1 MAADNFSKD
10 FVWGVAAASYQIEGA
25 WNEDGKGPSVWD
37 AFCRQPGAVW
47 QGQTGDVACD
57 HYHRF
62 PEDVALIKALGAKAY
77 RLSISWPRVL
87 PGGTGPVNAKGLD
100 FYDRLIDL
108 LLENGVSPYVT
119 LFHWDYPYELY
130 CRGGWLNPYSPD
142 WFADYTTLIVK
153 KLSDRVVHWMTLNE
167 PQVFL
172 GLGHQ
177 EGRHAPG
184 LKLPVSQ
191 VLLATHN
198 ALLAHGKSV
207 QAIRAH
213 AVKTPLVGFAPIGA
227 VSFPASESPADVEAA
242 RKAMFS
248 VTRKNCWNAA
258 WFSDPIFFKQ
268 YPADGLALF
277 GADAPVVGPNDM
289 EIIGQ
294 PLDFYG
300 VNIYTGT
307 RISAGPD
314 GSPVDAGDPMG
325 GPRTAYD
332 WTVSPESL
340 YWGPR
345 FLYERYQTPVFITE
359 NGMANVDWVSLDG
372 KVHDPQRK
380 DYLRRYLSELRR
392 AIADGVDV
400 RGYFHWSFL
409 DNFEWAVAYQQRFGL
424 IHVDYQTQKRTPK
437 DSYYLYQ
444 QIIQENR
451 VV

>member
-1 MAADNFSKD
+1 MFSEKFPKE

-37 AFCRQPGAVW
+37 MLCRKPGAVW
-47 QGQTGDVACD
+47 EGQTGDVACD
-57 HYHRF
+57 HYHRY
-62 PEDVALIKALGAKAY
+62 PEDIALIKALGAQAY

-87 PGGTGPVNAKGLD
+87 PAGTGEVNAKGLE
-100 FYDRLIDL
+100 FYDRLIDH
-108 LLENGVSPYVT
+108 LLEAGVTPYVT

-130 CRGGWLNPYSPD
+130 CRGGWLNPYSSD

-153 KLSDRVVHWMTLNE
+153 KLSDRVAHWMTLNE

-177 EGRHAPG
+177 EGQHAPG
-184 LKLPVSQ
+184 LTLPVSQ

-198 ALLAHGKSV
+198 TLLAHGKSV

-213 AVKTPLVGFAPIGA
+213 AVKTPVVGFAPIGA
-227 VSFPASESPADVEAA
+227 VCFPASETAADVEAA

-248 VTRKNCWNAA
+248 VTKKNCWNAA
-258 WFSDPIFFKQ
+258 WFSDPIFMKQ

-277 GADAPVVGPNDM
+277 GADAPLVGANDM

-300 VNIYTGT
+300 VNIYSGI
-307 RISAGPD
+307 RMRAGAD
-314 GSPVDAGDPMG
+314 GQPVPAGDPVG
-325 GPRTAYD
+325 GPRTAYN

-345 FLYERYQTPVFITE
+345 FLYERYKAPVYITE
-359 NGMANVDWVSLDG
+359 NGMANIDWVGLDG
-372 KVHDPQRK
+372 QVHDPQRE
-380 DYLRRYLSELRR
+380 DYLRRYLIELRR
-392 AIADGVDV
+392 AVADGVDV

-424 IHVDYQTQKRTPK
+424 IHVDYETQKRTPK
-437 DSYYLYQ
+437 DSYYRYQ
-444 QIIQENR
+444 QIIKENQ

>member
-1 MAADNFSKD
+1 MSSENFPKD
-10 FVWGVAAASYQIEGA
+10 FVWGVAAASYQVEGA

-37 AFCRQPGAVW
+37 MFCRTPGAVW
-47 QGQTGDVACD
+47 QGQSGDVACD
-57 HYHRF
+57 HYHRY
-62 PEDVALIKALGAKAY
+62 PEDIALIKALGAHAY

-87 PGGTGPVNAKGLD
+87 PAGTGEFSVAGLD
-100 FYDRLIDL
+100 FYDRLIDG
-108 LLENGVSPYVT
+108 LLEAGITPYVT

-130 CRGGWLNPYSPD
+130 CRGGWLNPYSSD

-153 KLSDRVVHWMTLNE
+153 KLSDRVAHWMTLNE

-184 LKLPVSQ
+184 LQLPISQ
-191 VLLATHN
+191 VLKASHN
-198 ALLAHGKSV
+198 VLLAHGKSV

-213 AVKTPLVGFAPIGA
+213 AVKYPVIGFAPIGS
-227 VSFPASESPADVEAA
+227 VHFPASDNLADVDAA
-242 RKAMFS
+242 RQAMFS
-248 VTRKNCWNAA
+248 VTQKNCWNAA
-258 WFSDPIFFKQ
+258 WIADPIFFKQ

-277 GADAPVVGPNDM
+277 GKDAPQVGPNDM

-300 VNIYTGT
+300 VNIYSGV
-307 RISAGPD
+307 RVQAGAD
-314 GSPVDAGDPMG
+314 GKPVEAGDPLG
-325 GPRTAYD
+325 GPRTAYY

-345 FLYERYQTPVFITE
+345 FLYERYKTPVFITE
-359 NGMANVDWVSLDG
+359 NGMANVDWVAQDG
-372 KVHDPQRK
+372 KVHDPQRE
-380 DYLRRYLSELRR
+380 DYIRRYLLELRR
-392 AIADGVDV
+392 AIRDGVDV
-400 RGYFHWSFL
+400 RGYFHWSIM

-424 IHVDYQTQKRTPK
+424 IHVDYTHQKRTPK

-444 QIIQENR
+444 QIIKENR